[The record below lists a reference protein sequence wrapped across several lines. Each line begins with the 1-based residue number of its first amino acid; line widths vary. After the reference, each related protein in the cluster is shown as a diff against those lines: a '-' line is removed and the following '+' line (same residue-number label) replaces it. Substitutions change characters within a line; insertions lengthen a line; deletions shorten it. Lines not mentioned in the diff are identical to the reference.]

1 MLPVRFVRNGL
12 ENWLEQPFGSLTRWS
27 DFDSICDRV
36 LGSGTHGGFCVDIRH
51 QDDDLIIEAELPGVN
66 KENIEI
72 TAEQNVLTISAK
84 YNEEKKEEK
93 ENFSLR
99 ERKCGQVSRSFR
111 LDATADTENVSA
123 NLTNGILT
131 LRIPTKPEAKPKKI
145 DVK

>member
-1 MLPVRFVRNGL
+1 MARATFRF
-12 ENWLEQPFGSLTRWS
+12 PGSM
-27 DFDSICDRV
+27 D
-36 LGSGTHGGFCVDIRH
+36 GFRQHVC
-51 QDDDLIIEAELPGVN
+51 
-66 KENIEI
+66 IEI

-84 YNEEKKEEK
+84 YNEENKEEK
-93 ENFSLR
+93 ENYHLR

>member
-1 MLPVRFVRNGL
+1 MLAQIMHYYSGGLKKNTFWGQRPKGGTTMLPVRFVRNGL

-27 DFDSICDRV
+27 DFDGICDRV

-84 YNEEKKEEK
+84 YNEEKKEEFK
-93 ENFSLR
+93 AIM
-99 ERKCGQVSRSFR
+99 ERMFR
-111 LDATADTENVSA
+111 LKYNE
-123 NLTNGILT
+123 LWIK
-131 LRIPTKPEAKPKKI
+131 IPLHRG
-145 DVK
+145 